1 MDERRA
7 DADLADAP
15 PGVVRGGR
23 WTKGGDAMGAV
34 AARVRAHAPD
44 PDLAA
49 LLVEPNGYAHPNPL
63 ALVAKTAVSPGA
75 VKIDRGGP
83 VGGHGVVGH
92 SVPDLG
98 SVRHPGASSAG
109 LAGTVA
115 APIRFWVGRHKVLS
129 AIIAADLVAMALW
142 WA

>member
-7 DADLADAP
+7 NADLADAP

-63 ALVAKTAVSPGA
+63 ALVAKTAVSLGA
-75 VKIDRGGP
+75 DKIDRGSPIGSP
-83 VGGHGVVGH
+83 DMVGH
-92 SVPDLG
+92 AVPDLG
-98 SVRHPGASSAG
+98 SVRDPRASSAG
-109 LAGTVA
+109 LASEVV
-115 APIRFWVGRHKVLS
+115 PPFWLWLREHKVLS
-129 AIIAADLVAMALW
+129 AIVVADVVAIALW